1 MIGPN
6 ANLHSEQTIKEQ
18 RKKDVKMSNF
28 STASITLC
36 KTQLPT
42 VTSTNVSADKNN
54 NGNVISSSKVATALP
69 QLVRKKSRIFEDL
82 PKLFESNVPE
92 TNLGRTNK
100 VLTTPSQF
108 QEGSCYF
115 IFLWENPEK
124 TRKTLCRTIYG
135 TDVSSHVSLFGE
147 LELGL
152 VLGLWDN

>member
-1 MIGPN
+1 MIAPN

-100 VLTTPSQF
+100 AVLTTPSQF

-115 IFLWENPEK
+115 IFCG
-124 TRKTLCRTIYG
+124 KTLRKLGKHCVGKYM
-135 TDVSSHVSLFGE
+135 E
-147 LELGL
+147 LMFPRMFLCLG
-152 VLGLWDN
+152 N

>member
-1 MIGPN
+1 MIAPN

-36 KTQLPT
+36 KTQLPM

-92 TNLGRTNK
+92 DVTNRGSTNE
-100 VLTTPSQF
+100 VLITPSQF

-115 IFLWENPEK
+115 IFCG
-124 TRKTLCRTIYG
+124 KTLRKLGKHCVGKY
-135 TDVSSHVSLFGE
+135 
-147 LELGL
+147 LELMFPRMFL
-152 VLGLWDN
+152 CLGN